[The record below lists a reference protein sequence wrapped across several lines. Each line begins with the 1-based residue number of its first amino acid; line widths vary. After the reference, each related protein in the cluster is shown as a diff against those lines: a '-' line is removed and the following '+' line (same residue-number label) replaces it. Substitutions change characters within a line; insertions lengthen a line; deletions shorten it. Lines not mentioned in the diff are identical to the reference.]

1 LSSILRALKKLE
13 NEPRHLDESRHLDNK
28 FVPLADIGTQRPI
41 SSIFIMVV
49 GGGIV
54 CGLVIL
60 AGWWFFSG
68 KAQAPISETQKI
80 SLPDSKLAEISPAPS
95 MDLNKKRVETVTEE
109 AGKLSLETSETK
121 KKVEYVRATET
132 VGLVESFPHVTDE
145 KDISSAERQ
154 TPEEVA
160 PAQVIPNLK
169 ENEQRLQIS
178 EEPVIISENPPATPE
193 KTAEVE
199 IPKLNDPDMKL
210 QAVTWSRVPQKRIAV
225 INNRILREG
234 DMVSGYLII
243 SINQDDVVI
252 SRGGKKWKFFF
263 R

>member
-13 NEPRHLDESRHLDNK
+13 NEPRHLEESQHLDSK
-28 FVPLADIGTQRPI
+28 FVPLADIGTKRAV

-60 AGWWFFSG
+60 AGWWLFSE
-68 KAQAPISETQKI
+68 KFQSPTAVPQKI
-80 SLPDSKLAEISPAPS
+80 PRLDSRLDESPAPS
-95 MDLNKKRVETVTEE
+95 QDLNKAPIRAVAEKQAIETPETQKTAEQVREPEPASLKKPAFQIIGQGDALPAEE
-109 AGKLSLETSETK
+109 
-121 KKVEYVRATET
+121 
-132 VGLVESFPHVTDE
+132 
-145 KDISSAERQ
+145 Q
-154 TPEEVA
+154 TPEETVPAQETPSLKTNEQFTQPAEKTVA
-160 PAQVIPNLK
+160 PSDSTQVT
-169 ENEQRLQIS
+169 
-178 EEPVIISENPPATPE
+178 PV
-193 KTAEVE
+193 KTVEVE

-210 QAVTWSRVPQKRIAV
+210 QAVTWSRAPQKRIAV

-234 DMVSGYLII
+234 DMVSGYLIN

-252 SRGGKKWKFFF
+252 SRDGEKWQLLF